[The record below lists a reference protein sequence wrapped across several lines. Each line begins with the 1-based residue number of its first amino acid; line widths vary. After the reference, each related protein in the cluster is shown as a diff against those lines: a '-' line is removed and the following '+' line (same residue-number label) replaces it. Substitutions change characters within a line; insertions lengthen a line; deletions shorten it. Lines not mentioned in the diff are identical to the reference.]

1 MIQGI
6 VFDFDGVILDTE
18 MSSYQTWLEIYQEY
32 GCDLP
37 FSTWAICIGGSPQ
50 LFDPAAYLEE
60 QIGRPVPRE
69 TLRRRRRE
77 RHIEFMSTQLA
88 MPGITDYLR
97 EARQLGLKLGVASSS
112 THEWVDSHLKRLGL
126 LDYFDAVKCR
136 EDVAHT
142 KPDPALYL
150 AALEAS
156 GLRSEQAL
164 AIEDSPNGITAAQR
178 AGIFCVAVPN
188 PVTAQLALDHA
199 DFHLTSLTDMP
210 LKQLLAVVQ
219 ERQEAKPKV
228 IQ

>member
-1 MIQGI
+1 
-6 VFDFDGVILDTE
+6 
-18 MSSYQTWLEIYQEY
+18 
-32 GCDLP
+32 
-37 FSTWAICIGGSPQ
+37 
-50 LFDPAAYLEE
+50 
-60 QIGRPVPRE
+60 
-69 TLRRRRRE
+69 
-77 RHIEFMSTQLA
+77 

-136 EDVAHT
+136 EDVAYT

-150 AALEAS
+150 AALDAS

-199 DFHLTSLTDMP
+199 DFHLTSLTDMS

-219 ERQEAKPKV
+219 ERREGVGEAL
-228 IQ
+228 